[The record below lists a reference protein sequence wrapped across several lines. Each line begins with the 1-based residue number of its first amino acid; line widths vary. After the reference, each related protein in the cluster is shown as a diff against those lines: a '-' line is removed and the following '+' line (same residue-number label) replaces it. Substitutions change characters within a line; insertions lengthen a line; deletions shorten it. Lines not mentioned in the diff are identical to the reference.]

1 MTSSEIYGMKPSI
14 ALLQVNMVDYS
25 YFTAVTLEQ
34 VILAEQVF
42 FFKSKPQQVFNFFEK
57 ITH

>member
-1 MTSSEIYGMKPSI
+1 MKPSI